1 MSEDDRYDKIQR
13 NELWLMCM
21 FEDRNKERYAHVDWV
36 IAKLMKRK
44 GMVIQEGSIIICGQI
59 VTKLVKK
66 LQLLSN
72 DVLDGLRDPNYCRS
86 LDATTPRELIG
97 PDGRLI
103 VKDPSPGVP
112 RQSYHSDRYASVFE
126 YMVGHY
132 EVSLDGYFGP
142 PEYDE
147 Q

>member
-1 MSEDDRYDKIQR
+1 GYAMTIEEMLEIKVIKIGGNKEIFSSKAWRQDDRYDKIQR

-112 RQSYHSDRYASVFE
+112 RFAIPRPQ
-126 YMVGHY
+126 
-132 EVSLDGYFGP
+132 
-142 PEYDE
+142 
-147 Q
+147 